1 MKNIGVSGQFGQN
14 KNGDSWHWGKLEN
27 LPKVLRAV
35 PFEEIKVQNRA
46 FYPYRRDELIGR
58 RFRRRMRLRVFPKIA
73 VTKNFLYN
81 LFFLDEVSS

>member
-58 RFRRRMRLRVFPKIA
+58 RFRRRTRLRVFPEFT
-73 VTKNFLYN
+73 VPQN
-81 LFFLDEVSS
+81 LLDHHIILDEVSS